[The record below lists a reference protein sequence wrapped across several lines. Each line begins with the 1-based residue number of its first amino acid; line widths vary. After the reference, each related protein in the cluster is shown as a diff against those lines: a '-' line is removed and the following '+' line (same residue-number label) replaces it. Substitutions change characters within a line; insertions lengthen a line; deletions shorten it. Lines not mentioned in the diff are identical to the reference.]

1 MDALPSD
8 EAMVV
13 AAPPALRRGS
23 FVIAMVVAISLLYR
37 NVTRAGALKLP
48 RRSYRPRAWS
58 ERGKVTWEQI
68 RAAAPPPTAPFALVF
83 WTTSWLA
90 YGLMAYYAT
99 RVATWTVLGLV
110 LVMVRIFRVVGN
122 MRGALGTGLMSGRG
136 MNGGSVGSEIS
147 ELITSTVAKVAPK
160 LAGRVDAGALEKM
173 TMQVLGSKSAPNIIA
188 TGIQMIS
195 KDGIIPKVAEILFAP
210 IKAMVSEAKAAS
222 KRDLLTCLKWTTRL
236 APVYV
241 GGATLSVARG
251 AIANRRSMRVIELNP
266 VDPLVCAK
274 KA

>member
-1 MDALPSD
+1 M
-8 EAMVV
+8 
-13 AAPPALRRGS
+13 
-23 FVIAMVVAISLLYR
+23 
-37 NVTRAGALKLP
+37 
-48 RRSYRPRAWS
+48 
-58 ERGKVTWEQI
+58 
-68 RAAAPPPTAPFALVF
+68 
-83 WTTSWLA
+83 
-90 YGLMAYYAT
+90 
-99 RVATWTVLGLV
+99 
-110 LVMVRIFRVVGN
+110 
-122 MRGALGTGLMSGRG
+122 GLMSGRG
-136 MNGGSVGSEIS
+136 MNGGSAGSEIS

-160 LAGRVDAGALEKM
+160 LAGRVDAGALEKA

-195 KDGIIPKVAEILFAP
+195 KDGIIPKVAEILFTP

-222 KRDLLTCLKWTTRL
+222 KRDLLTCLKWITRL

-241 GGATLSVARG
+241 GGVTLSVATG